1 MVIVDERLYTK
12 KELADLFNQVMKL
25 KYSYEKNNCLLQ
37 FVDRKQ
43 KELFEE
49 VDELLK
55 KMDEAKLTHET
66 FLEVA
71 ELRQRTHQKIE
82 KLYKKIDD
90 WGNSIRR
97 NDLEGE
103 GKNGEN

>member
-1 MVIVDERLYTK
+1 MVIVAERLYTK

-25 KYSYEKNNCLLQ
+25 EYSYEKNNCLLQ

-55 KMDEAKLTHET
+55 KMDELLKGKEEAKITRET
-66 FLEVA
+66 FLEVT
-71 ELRQRTHQKIE
+71 EFRQRMQQKIK

-90 WGNSIRR
+90 WGNSIQV
-97 NDLEGE
+97 NE
-103 GKNGEN
+103 